1 MEVSHKK
8 YIHLIIG
15 LLITLILVLLLFGG
29 VLIFL
34 SRKPPGPPDLEP
46 RVRKEISEKEILK
59 NLTAPGEIEK
69 FLPEEVLESLTA
81 PEQKE
86 E

>member
-1 MEVSHKK
+1 MEVSHRK
-8 YIHLIIG
+8 YIHLIIA
-15 LLITLILVLLLFGG
+15 LLIILILVLLLFGG

-34 SRKPPGPPDLEP
+34 SRKLPGPPDLEP
-46 RVRKEISEKEILK
+46 RVRKEISEKEILES
-59 NLTAPGEIEK
+59 LTAPGGAEDLLSEG
-69 FLPEEVLESLTA
+69 VLESLTA